1 MKTGCGTLYV
11 TINEDEYGI
20 CEVFTTIGKAGGCA
34 AAFSEANARLISLA
48 LRSGVEVGQIVK
60 QLRGIRCPHPMWQ
73 DGKQVLSCPDAI
85 AQVLEEYVHNGL
97 STAPNPGRA
106 QAAAASSSPLRDRT
120 DPCPECGGA
129 MVQESGCATCV
140 DCGFSRCS

>member
-1 MKTGCGTLYV
+1 M

-34 AAFSEANARLISLA
+34 RVF
-48 LRSGVEVGQIVK
+48 RSQRPLDFPGTPFWSGSGADCQK

-97 STAPNPGRA
+97 SFAP
-106 QAAAASSSPLRDRT
+106 
-120 DPCPECGGA
+120 
-129 MVQESGCATCV
+129 
-140 DCGFSRCS
+140 